1 MPYKPKKPCAY
12 PGCPELTDGRYCA
25 KHQKLINK
33 QYEKYDR
40 NPADRKRYQGEWRK
54 IRDRYIH
61 DHPLCEKCLEEG
73 RFTRAEHVHHIL
85 PLSQG
90 GTNEEDN
97 LMSVCKSCHSRIH
110 AEMGDRWD
118 NP

>member
-33 QYEKYDR
+33 QYEKYNR
-40 NPADRKRYQGEWRK
+40 NPVTRKRYQGEWRR
-54 IRDRYIH
+54 IRDHYIH

-118 NP
+118 K